1 MFTDRPLLL
10 TLALAAVTFS
20 AAAQTSAPAGTLE
33 TVVVHGRSLEGNLDG
48 DSPDRNVIVYLP
60 PSYASDATRHYPVVY
75 LLHGYGLQ
83 VDRWMR
89 LFNIENGL
97 NSAMTGAGNGPQARE
112 MIIVNPDAY
121 TIYDGSFYSSSAA
134 TGDWESFIAED
145 LVKYIDSHY
154 RTIPNRESRGL
165 GGHSMGGYGTLR
177 IGLKRA
183 DVFGAIY
190 PMSAAG
196 MLERG
201 QPSDA
206 LSAAVKLKT
215 REEVAALRYP
225 NKSSHARA
233 AAWSS
238 DPQNPPFYVDF
249 PVTADGVEHPEIQAK
264 WMANSI
270 LPMLGQ
276 YVPNMKSYMAI
287 QFDVGLKDN
296 LLQQNRDLDAALTQ
310 AGIDHTFL
318 TYDGDHNDH
327 IAERIE
333 QHVIPF
339 FSDHLKFE

>member
-1 MFTDRPLLL
+1 MYTVRRFLFAL
-10 TLALAAVTFS
+10 TLAAAAFPVV
-20 AAAQTSAPAGTLE
+20 AQTSAPAGTLE

-60 PSYASDATRHYPVVY
+60 PSYATDTTRHYPVVY

-97 NSAMTGAGNGPQARE
+97 NNAMTGSGDGPQARG

-134 TGDWESFIAED
+134 TGDWESFIADD
-145 LVKYIDSHY
+145 LVQFIDSQY
-154 RTIPNRESRGL
+154 RTIPRRESRGL

-201 QPSDA
+201 LPTDA
-206 LSAAVKLKT
+206 LAAATKLTT
-215 REEVAALRYP
+215 REEVSALRYP

-233 AAWSS
+233 AAWSAN
-238 DPQNPPFYVDF
+238 PQNAPFYVDF

-296 LLQQNRDLDAALTQ
+296 LLQQNQDLDAALTQ
-310 AGIDHTFL
+310 AGIAHTFL

-333 QHVIPF
+333 QHLIPF
-339 FSDHLKFE
+339 FSEHLKFE